1 LDFNDF
7 HLFKLRVD
15 YFFKS
20 NSSLKSIYFNQ
31 TKILGLF
38 ISKDCLK
45 RIIEKI
51 SA

>member
-1 LDFNDF
+1 VSTIFLIKFQF
-7 HLFKLRVD
+7 
-15 YFFKS
+15 
-20 NSSLKSIYFNQ
+20 KSIYFNQ